1 MYCAESQNLAGILT
15 CPARKTIVA
24 KRRVSLLT
32 RAGDVSGLRGRI
44 SGRGGFPAVG
54 GSQVRRSPVP
64 RLPTYLSLARGTIGS
79 SCRMPNPIA
88 LGRVPVEGF
97 LSCNTSPFHQHPAPT
112 CCVFFDPARPLP
124 AERFSSIRTLVVTKF
139 TVVIVASLQQW
150 LPGRPRPFPEQLQG
164 KCRLHSKECVTNRAS
179 LRE

>member
-1 MYCAESQNLAGILT
+1 
-15 CPARKTIVA
+15 
-24 KRRVSLLT
+24 
-32 RAGDVSGLRGRI
+32 LRGRI

-124 AERFSSIRTLVVTKF
+124 AERFSSIRTLVVTKL
-139 TVVIVASLQQW
+139 TVVTVAFLQQR
-150 LPGRPRPFPEQLQG
+150 LLGHFAGQLQG
-164 KCRLHSKECVTNRAS
+164 KCRLHSNNNRGTPARCGDNHRTRP
-179 LRE
+179 LRLLRAARWRPWSSG